1 MKHECQGAAKIW
13 MWFLFKYRCRDRKL
27 AFIRARLDWK
37 VNVCVLSETTLWLWS
52 LLGYWCVKLW
62 IVQQTFIKELS
73 NSYKL
78 FNNIRI
84 CLAFLL
90 DLIFPP
96 AAKFVNAPLLFKIV
110 FFLNQW
116 MNAPS
121 VFCCCCCCCSFSH
134 FTSYQWTISDK
145 SKQILWPEWKHPSAS
160 STGGYSPACCTK
172 GANLTA
178 TEIAFS
184 RPQQQKSIKHLC
196 TTLLNL
202 LHAKTVIFSVYR

>member
-121 VFCCCCCCCSFSH
+121 VFFVVVVVAVSAILH
-134 FTSYQWTISDK
+134 HISELFLTKVNRYYDQNE
-145 SKQILWPEWKHPSAS
+145 SIRRPLLRGVILLLVAQKEPIS
-160 STGGYSPACCTK
+160 
-172 GANLTA
+172 
-178 TEIAFS
+178 
-184 RPQQQKSIKHLC
+184 PQQKLHFHDHSNKNLSNTCALHYLICYTQKQ
-196 TTLLNL
+196 
-202 LHAKTVIFSVYR
+202 

>member
-121 VFCCCCCCCSFSH
+121 VFFVVVVVAVSAILH
-134 FTSYQWTISDK
+134 HISELFLTKVNRYYDQNE
-145 SKQILWPEWKHPSAS
+145 SIRRPLLR
-160 STGGYSPACCTK
+160 GGYSPACCTK